1 MPSVFLWFVLLSH
14 QMLVPA
20 QAQTMN
26 GSSFSCTGYQ
36 ECLNTSIQC
45 NDDQDC
51 FVACAGSNA
60 CSTANISAPSNANLF
75 VECSSSYSCYRATV
89 FGPSNGNVIV
99 NCTSDNSFTCN
110 TLEIH
115 GPTNGDLTVIC
126 DGTGSQIEICRGMR
140 IYCPT
145 YGECDAQCLD
155 GNQYDCWS
163 FRLDAQSMING
174 TLTLHSVSGI
184 GGSSYVRCPGNDTKC
199 IISCE
204 SSGSGGCESAT
215 IYTKPDT
222 KLFIT
227 AVGTNAL
234 KNTRVYCPSG
244 NGVC

>member
-75 VECSSSYSCYRATV
+75 VECSTHRSCMYANIY
-89 FGPSNGNVIV
+89 GPSIGNMNV
-99 NCTSDNSFTCN
+99 NCTAGSDGCWHAT
-110 TLEIH
+110 IH
-115 GPTNGDLTVIC
+115 GPANGDLTVIC
-126 DGTGSQIEICRGMR
+126 GGTGSYTHRLCYGMR
-140 IYCPT
+140 IYCPI